1 MIKKL
6 KISVFLIVLGELL
19 YWLLGFVSNAN
30 NNPFSSF
37 TTGVLL
43 GLSVGINLVGI
54 ILLIFNIV
62 KISKQNKPK

>member
-6 KISVFLIVLGELL
+6 KLSAFLILLGEIL
-19 YWLLGFVSNAN
+19 YWLLGFLENTDNS
-30 NNPFSSF
+30 FWQSF

-54 ILLIFNIV
+54 ILLISNIA
-62 KISKQNKPK
+62 KLSRQSK